1 MLLCRGY
8 GFIEYDTAQS
18 VTDAVTSMN
27 LFDLGG
33 NYLRVGKVSRTEVE
47 ELSIK
52 QYVYPPS
59 GLFDWN

>member
-18 VTDAVTSMN
+18 VTDAVASMN
-27 LFDLGG
+27 LFDLGS

-52 QYVYPPS
+52 KICLSTNSVV
-59 GLFDWN
+59 